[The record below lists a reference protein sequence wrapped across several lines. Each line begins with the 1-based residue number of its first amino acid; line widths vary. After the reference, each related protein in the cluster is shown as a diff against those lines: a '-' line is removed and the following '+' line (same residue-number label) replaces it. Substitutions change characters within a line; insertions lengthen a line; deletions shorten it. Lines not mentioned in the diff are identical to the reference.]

1 MISKWKVISAMDK
14 SKIKAI
20 SLYSGGLDSILAIKI
35 VLEAAN
41 QGLDI
46 IPIKFFTPFFNY
58 RNEQE
63 KEKERSYLREKFHIE
78 LRLIDLTDEFLKI
91 LAHPYYGYGKNLNPC
106 IDCRILMLK
115 KAKEVMEKEH
125 AAFILTGE
133 VAGQRPKSQKMD
145 KMKIIEKQAG
155 LNGYVLRPLSAK
167 LLDFTKPE
175 KENIINR
182 SKLFDISGRSR
193 YMQMKLAKKHDI
205 KYFTTPSGG
214 CLLTDPEYARR
225 LKVIMGKA
233 PLDAHIANCLR
244 WGRAFIIGK
253 KLLIVG
259 RNDFEN
265 KKLLQLAREKD
276 LLIQPKKIPGP
287 ICLFIENRNFISEEL
302 NQAVAICA
310 KFTIKE
316 TKKIKVQYGIK
327 QTLMDSMENLKNLEL
342 DGYLET
348 IPMAPE
354 LLGEFK
360 V

>member
-1 MISKWKVISAMDK
+1 MDK
-14 SKIKAI
+14 NKVKAI

-46 IPIKFFTPFFNY
+46 IPIKFFTPFFDY
-58 RNEQE
+58 KNEQE
-63 KEKERSYLREKFHIE
+63 REKERNYLREKFHIE

-106 IDCRILMLK
+106 LDCRILMLK

-125 AAFILTGE
+125 AAFIFTGE
-133 VAGQRPKSQKMD
+133 VAGQRPKSQKTD
-145 KMKIIEKQAG
+145 NMKIIEKKAG
-155 LNGYVLRPLSAK
+155 LNGYVLRPLSAQ
-167 LLDFTKPE
+167 LLDFTNPE

-193 YMQMKLAKKHDI
+193 YIQMNLAKKYDI

-225 LKVIMGKA
+225 LKVIMEKA
-233 PLDAHIANCLR
+233 LLDAHVANCLR
-244 WGRAFIIGK
+244 WGRAFIIDK
-253 KLLIVG
+253 KLLIIG

-287 ICLFIENRNFISEEL
+287 ICLFIDNRNFRNEEL
-302 NQAVAICA
+302 NLAAAICA

-316 TKKIKVQYGIK
+316 DERIWVQYGIK
-327 QTLMDSMENLKNLEL
+327 QDIMDSIGGLKNLEL
-342 DGYLET
+342 DECLEI
-348 IPMAPE
+348 IPMASE
-354 LLGEFK
+354 VLGEFK